1 MTKNGQAKAA
11 AGSRARADDDGK
23 QARPQLCLGQ
33 FLPHRLS
40 VLSNTVSRAISREY
54 ARRFGLSI
62 PEWRV
67 IAVLR
72 DFPGISSGELA
83 HESGMDNVAVSRA
96 VNHLVRSGLVTRHP
110 CTADRRRRVLD
121 LTPQGE
127 AIYDEITPLA
137 LGYQRSL
144 LEELGPEERKQLD
157 SLLDKLVARARRLG

>member
-1 MTKNGQAKAA
+1 MTRNGQPKAA
-11 AGSRARADDDGK
+11 PPRAQASDDGER
-23 QARPQLCLGQ
+23 ARPQLCLGQ
-33 FLPHRLS
+33 FVPHRLS

-83 HESGMDNVAVSRA
+83 DESGMDNVAVSRA
-96 VNHLVRSGLVTRHP
+96 VNHLVRAGLVTRHACP
-110 CTADRRRRVLD
+110 ADRRRRVLD

-127 AIYDEITPLA
+127 SVYDEITPLA
-137 LGYQRSL
+137 LGYERSL
-144 LEELGPEERKQLD
+144 LETLEPEERGQLD
-157 SLLDKLVARARRLG
+157 ALLDKLLSRARRLG